1 MKINESLLCP
11 QLQTTDE
18 RQQDVNNIMILSR
31 KKMTRKLTPKPSLLC
46 QRSIHVDNRNIP
58 TCTTNEI
65 QYTKGTSWGS
75 IFNRKSITISPT
87 TNKKAAFTKRR
98 SGLVRRTHS
107 PVNMVSQIRVKRMK
121 LAFGVYS
128 IFIIERTTRFTTK
141 ISFLQKKLIS
151 FFLVFVCWGWIV
163 EVGVVVRSYG

>member
-46 QRSIHVDNRNIP
+46 QRSIHVNNRNIP

-121 LAFGVYS
+121 LAFGFYS
-128 IFIIERTTRFTTK
+128 IFIERTTLFTTR
-141 ISFLQKKLIS
+141 ISFLQKIL
-151 FFLVFVCWGWIV
+151 FLFVGGGLLRWG
-163 EVGVVVRSYG
+163 